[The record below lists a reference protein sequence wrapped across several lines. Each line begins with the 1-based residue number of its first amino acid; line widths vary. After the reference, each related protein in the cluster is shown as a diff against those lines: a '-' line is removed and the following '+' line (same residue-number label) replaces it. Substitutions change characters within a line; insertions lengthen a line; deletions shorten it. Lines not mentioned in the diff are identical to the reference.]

1 MHFRLTVCNGK
12 PPKGFCAALNGKF
25 RRVAAVAVA
34 VGAALTQPVTGSD
47 HLDTPQA
54 EIYSRLDISDVYAF
68 PGSSEERIVLVMTT
82 HALLTSAATAAARF
96 DAAALYEFK
105 IDNTGD
111 AIADLVIQFSFE
123 NLQGGGQR
131 VAMRGP
137 GAPVKTG
144 RQSALIKESPDIV
157 ANINTVA
164 TIGAGATQVALFAG
178 PRDEPAYLDLEQFCR
193 ILPDRRPSRGPLAA
207 IGPAPEA
214 SAFRPKC
221 TNGVINP
228 GQAQFD
234 QTHGCAADFLRTF
247 NTMAIVIELPES
259 ALKGAGNNIGIWA
272 TTSLPGERPSTFDQF
287 DRAANPWVS
296 NFFLAKREHE
306 HFNNSVPSEDVARF
320 RPAIARFLTATAGR
334 DVAYSNSVA
343 SALTPD
349 LLVVRTDKVGGGPF
363 GANVGWFTYVLDPA
377 NGYGGRKL
385 QGDDVID
392 KMLSIV
398 FGNAFGNNNNVSPG
412 LVRDNVD
419 ADERPDSATFPYIAT
434 PN

>member
-1 MHFRLTVCNGK
+1 MHSRVTLSK
-12 PPKGFCAALNGKF
+12 RKRPKAFYAATSGQF
-25 RRVAAVAVA
+25 RRVTAVALAVA
-34 VGAALTQPVTGSD
+34 AALTHPVRASD
-47 HLDTPQA
+47 HQDTPQA
-54 EIYSRLDISDVYAF
+54 EIYQRLDISDVYAF
-68 PGSSEERIVLVMTT
+68 PGSSEDRIALVMTT
-82 HALLTSAATAAARF
+82 HALLTSAETPAARF
-96 DAAALYEFK
+96 DATALYEFK

-111 AIADLVIQFSFE
+111 HVADLVIQFSFE

-131 VAMRGP
+131 VALRGP

-178 PRDEPAYLDLEQFCR
+178 PRDDPAYLDLDQSFR
-193 ILPDRRPSRGPLAA
+193 IQPDRRPSRGPLAA

-214 SAFRPKC
+214 NAFRAKC
-221 TNGVINP
+221 TNGVFNA

-234 QTHGCAADFLRTF
+234 QTRGCAADYLRTF

-259 ALKGAGNNIGIWA
+259 AVTGGATNIRMWA
-272 TTSLPGERPSTFDQF
+272 TTSLPGERPGTFDQF
-287 DRAANPWVS
+287 DRAANPWIS
-296 NFFLAKREHE
+296 NFFLEKREHE
-306 HFNNSVPSEDVARF
+306 HFNNSTPNEDVARF
-320 RPAIARFLTATAGR
+320 RPAIARFVAASAGR
-334 DVAYSNSVA
+334 DLAYANSVA
-343 SALTPD
+343 STVTPD
-349 LLVVRTDKVGGGPF
+349 VLLVRTDKVGGGPF
-363 GANVGWFTYVLDPA
+363 GPNVGWLTYVFDPA

-419 ADERPDSATFPYIAT
+419 ADEKADSATFPYIAT